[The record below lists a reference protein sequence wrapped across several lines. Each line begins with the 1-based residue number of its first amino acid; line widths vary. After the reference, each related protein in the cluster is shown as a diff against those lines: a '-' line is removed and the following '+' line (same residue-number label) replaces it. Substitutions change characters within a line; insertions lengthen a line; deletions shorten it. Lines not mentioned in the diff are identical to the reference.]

1 MFAARFFEMKAV
13 SCGIDFGTSNSSVAV
28 AGDKNITLVPLEEG
42 SVTIPS
48 AIFYPADHTPA
59 HFGRDAVR
67 TFLSRRQ
74 GRLMRSLK
82 RVLGTSVMNH
92 GTMVNGK
99 ILRFERIISSFL
111 QQLRNTTN
119 TFAGLEVENVV
130 MGRPVHFVDNDP
142 SADSRAE
149 DELRRIAMLTGF
161 KHVHFQ
167 FEPIAAAFAHEINV
181 SGEKLAVIADIGGG
195 TSDFT
200 VIRMSSAY
208 VNKAVRTSDILA
220 NTGVR
225 VGGNDF
231 DKQLSLAAIFPELG
245 YRSTYGAKRLEVPL
259 KYYHDMAEWSK
270 VNFLYTPKVTVHV
283 RQLLHESHDKARF
296 ARLLKILEQEAG
308 HAVLASA
315 EETKLSLTTESI
327 FDAQLPFLEAG
338 FSIPVSRAK
347 FEDAIHHEIAGIE
360 NSILT
365 CVRNAGV
372 TPADIELIILTG
384 GSTEV
389 PIVQS
394 SLRRMF
400 SNATVADQNKLSSV
414 GLGLAYDSRR
424 RFR

>member
-1 MFAARFFEMKAV
+1 MKTV

-28 AGDKNITLVPLEEG
+28 AGNGSVELVLIEEG
-42 SVTIPS
+42 SATIPS
-48 AIFYPADHTPA
+48 AIFFPADHTPA

-67 TFLSRRQ
+67 NFLSRRE

-82 RVLGTSVMNH
+82 RVLGTSVMKH

-99 ILRFERIISSFL
+99 VLRFERIISSFL
-111 QQLRNTTN
+111 NHLRTTTN
-119 TFAGLEVENVV
+119 TFVGQEIENVV
-130 MGRPVHFVDNDP
+130 MGRPVHFVDNDN

-149 DELRRIAMLTGF
+149 DELRRIAMMTGF
-161 KHVHFQ
+161 KNVHFQ

-200 VIRMSSAY
+200 VIRISSAY
-208 VNKAVRTSDILA
+208 VNKADRTSDILA

-231 DKQLSLAAIFPELG
+231 DKELSLAVVFPELG
-245 YRSTYGAKRLEVPL
+245 YASTYGAKRLEVPL
-259 KYYHDMAEWSK
+259 KYYHDLAEWSK

-283 RQLLHESHDKARF
+283 RELLHESHDKPRF
-296 ARLLKILEQEAG
+296 SRLLKILEQESG
-308 HAVLASA
+308 HAVLAAA
-315 EETKLSLTTESI
+315 EDTKLSLTTEPVYN
-327 FDAQLPFLEAG
+327 AQFPFLEPG
-338 FSIPVSRAK
+338 FSIPVSREK
-347 FEDAIHHEIAGIE
+347 FEESIHNEITSIE
-360 NSILT
+360 TSILE

-372 TPADIELIILTG
+372 TTPDIQLVILTG

-394 SLRRMF
+394 SLRRIF
-400 SNATVADQNKLSSV
+400 PNATVSDQNKLSSV

-424 RFR
+424 RFG